1 MRDPVCLT
9 VGVLVPVVLLGLM
22 LWIVW
27 MSGKAADLIVGRK
40 HRTLEEVLRTR
51 EAPAAWRERHRKR
64 IQHAADAVRA
74 RELQK
79 SAQADYLRRLDELVG
94 YVRATALV
102 ADEET
107 RETLL
112 DDLTAIRAQW
122 EAQDLG
128 EF

>member
-1 MRDPVCLT
+1 MRDPVCLA
-9 VGVLVPVVLLGLM
+9 VGVLVPVVLLGMM

-27 MSGKAADLIVGRK
+27 MSGKAVDLIVGRK

-51 EAPAAWRERHRKR
+51 EVPAAWSERHRKR
-64 IQHAADAVRA
+64 IRHATDAARA

-79 SAQADYLRRLDELVG
+79 SAQTDYLRRLDRLVG
-94 YVRATALV
+94 YVRGTALV

-107 RETLL
+107 REALF
-112 DDLTAIRAQW
+112 DDLAAIRAQW
-122 EAQDLG
+122 EARDLG